1 MHVTLGAIR
10 RFRLM
15 PTLCCNCGLPRI
27 KALLHLKITREIF
40 ASLKFVP
47 AGELRHAYIAAY
59 RHGKGSKS
67 MGSPRNCRLLVLC
80 KNAIT
85 ELSVLATAE
94 VRNGRALS
102 LSATFFFATKSAAKC
117 FQLGS

>member
-1 MHVTLGAIR
+1 MLQLWFADNISTLT
-10 RFRLM
+10 
-15 PTLCCNCGLPRI
+15 P
-27 KALLHLKITREIF
+27 KDHKEIF

-67 MGSPRNCRLLVLC
+67 MGSPRNRRLLVLC

-94 VRNGRALS
+94 VRNGCALS
-102 LSATFFFATKSAAKC
+102 LSAAFFFLQRARPNVFSSAAESV
-117 FQLGS
+117 GSFSDFCGR